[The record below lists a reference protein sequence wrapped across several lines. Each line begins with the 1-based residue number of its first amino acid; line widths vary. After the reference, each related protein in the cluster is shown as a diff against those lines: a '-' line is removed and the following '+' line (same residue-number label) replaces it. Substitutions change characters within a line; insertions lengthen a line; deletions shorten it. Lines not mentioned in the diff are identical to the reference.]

1 MPGQTQLKI
10 YDSENYPIEPI
21 GGCERMR
28 EILRCVDNVAS
39 TGISILIRGEEGS
52 GRKFLGR
59 TIHRKSGL
67 HDRPFVIVTEANIG
81 ELLDRWEKRTG
92 LTEGDAHFIAAPEGH
107 DDAPLFYGTLFIDE
121 VSSLSLSS
129 QRRLLRFVQE
139 NEPRGKDDPSALLP
153 YRIIAS
159 SARNLE
165 QMVEDRFFREEL
177 FYRLNVVTLNLPP
190 LRDRGGDLMQLSDY
204 FLEKYAREY
213 NRKIDSFSSNA
224 VKLLLTYEWPGN
236 VRELAETVRRAL
248 LATPS
253 PSGVIEKK
261 TLALALQPSVPE
273 AGGLFKLLVSEYE
286 KRLITDALSR
296 CRGKLNKAAR
306 LLRTSNRV
314 IAYKVKKY
322 AIDYVKYR
330 CL

>member
-1 MPGQTQLKI
+1 
-10 YDSENYPIEPI
+10 
-21 GGCERMR
+21 
-28 EILRCVDNVAS
+28 
-39 TGISILIRGEEGS
+39 
-52 GRKFLGR
+52 
-59 TIHRKSGL
+59 
-67 HDRPFVIVTEANIG
+67 VTEANI
-81 ELLDRWEKRTG
+81 EEVLDRWEKRTR
-92 LTEGDAHFIAAPEGH
+92 LIKGDALFIAEPEGH
-107 DDAPLFYGTLFIDE
+107 DDAPFSYGTLFIDE

-139 NEPRGKDDPSALLP
+139 NEPRGKDDLSDLLT

-165 QMVEDRFFREEL
+165 QMVEDRLFREEL

-224 VKLLLTYEWPGN
+224 MKLLLTYEWPGN

-248 LATPS
+248 LATR
-253 PSGVIEKK
+253 SGVIEKK
-261 TLALALQPSVPE
+261 TLTLALQPSLPE

-306 LLRTSNRV
+306 LLRMSTRV

-330 CL
+330 HL

>member
-1 MPGQTQLKI
+1 MPGQTQFKI
-10 YDSENYPIEPI
+10 HDSENYPIEPI
-21 GGCERMR
+21 GGCEGMR
-28 EILRCVDNVAS
+28 VILRCIDNVAA

-59 TIHRKSGL
+59 TIHRKSGF
-67 HDRPFVIVTEANIG
+67 HDRPFVIVTEANI
-81 ELLDRWEKRTG
+81 EEVLDRWEKRTR
-92 LTEGDAHFIAAPEGH
+92 LIKGDALFIAEPEGH
-107 DDAPLFYGTLFIDE
+107 DDAPFSYGTLFIDE

-139 NEPRGKDDPSALLP
+139 NEPRGKDDLSDLLT

-165 QMVEDRFFREEL
+165 QMVEDRLFREEL

-224 VKLLLTYEWPGN
+224 MKLLLTYEWPGN

-248 LATPS
+248 LATR
-253 PSGVIEKK
+253 SGVIEKK
-261 TLALALQPSVPE
+261 TLTLALQPSLPE

-306 LLRTSNRV
+306 LLRMSTRV

-330 CL
+330 

>member
-1 MPGQTQLKI
+1 MPGQTQFKI
-10 YDSENYPIEPI
+10 HDSENYPIEPI
-21 GGCERMR
+21 GGCEGMR
-28 EILRCVDNVAS
+28 VILRCIDNVAA

-59 TIHRKSGL
+59 TIHRKSGF
-67 HDRPFVIVTEANIG
+67 HDRPFVIVTEANI
-81 ELLDRWEKRTG
+81 EEVLDRWEKRTG
-92 LTEGDAHFIAAPEGH
+92 LIKGDALFIAEPEGH
-107 DDAPLFYGTLFIDE
+107 DDAPLSYGTLFIDE

-139 NEPRGKDDPSALLP
+139 NEPRGKDDLSDLLT

-165 QMVEDRFFREEL
+165 QMVEDRLFREEL

-224 VKLLLTYEWPGN
+224 MKLLLTYEWPGN

-248 LATPS
+248 LATR
-253 PSGVIEKK
+253 SGVIEKK
-261 TLALALQPSVPE
+261 TLTLALQPSLPE

-306 LLRTSNRV
+306 LLRMSTRV

-330 CL
+330 HL